1 MNASWRKYL
10 HDKLK
15 QSYLSWSLCPP
26 VLRPL
31 LDEEH
36 EQPVEL
42 EEDHQAV
49 LAGEEDVHVADD
61 AVPGHHLRDRGQD
74 EDDLLEYEREAEA
87 DEGDVLKHDGQHD
100 GDDVRVDVLLVL
112 AGEPAPG
119 RALADLS
126 DVAATAGPVAHQV
139 PRLGS

>member
-1 MNASWRKYL
+1 M
-10 HDKLK
+10 
-15 QSYLSWSLCPP
+15 
-26 VLRPL
+26 
-31 LDEEH
+31 
-36 EQPVEL
+36 
-42 EEDHQAV
+42 
-49 LAGEEDVHVADD
+49 ADD

-87 DEGDVLKHDGQHD
+87 DEGDVLKHDGQYD

-119 RALADLS
+119 RALADLP

>member
-1 MNASWRKYL
+1 M
-10 HDKLK
+10 
-15 QSYLSWSLCPP
+15 
-26 VLRPL
+26 
-31 LDEEH
+31 
-36 EQPVEL
+36 
-42 EEDHQAV
+42 
-49 LAGEEDVHVADD
+49 ADD

-119 RALADLS
+119 RALADLP
-126 DVAATAGPVAHQV
+126 DVLQAELVQDGTHVTVHVFIGKLGFCVARHMAAPVVVILTVV
-139 PRLGS
+139 PRITRPIVPRKL

>member
-1 MNASWRKYL
+1 M
-10 HDKLK
+10 
-15 QSYLSWSLCPP
+15 
-26 VLRPL
+26 
-31 LDEEH
+31 
-36 EQPVEL
+36 
-42 EEDHQAV
+42 
-49 LAGEEDVHVADD
+49 ADD
-61 AVPGHHLRDRGQD
+61 AVPGHYLRDRGQD

-87 DEGDVLKHDGQHD
+87 DEGDVLEHDGQHD